1 MFICFFFKKKLY
13 YLGNDD
19 RGKGVQIQFSFRI
32 LNPGFVESEDIE
44 GQLKLLKNPEFTFKL
59 GVQ

>member
-1 MFICFFFKKKLY
+1 MFICFFLKKLH

-19 RGKGVQIQFSFRI
+19 RGKSVQIQFSFRI
-32 LNPGFVESEDIE
+32 LNPGFVESEEIE
-44 GQLKLLKNPEFTFKL
+44 GQLKLLKNREFAFKL

>member
-1 MFICFFFKKKLY
+1 MFICFFKKLH

-32 LNPGFVESEDIE
+32 FNPGFVESEDIE
-44 GQLKLLKNPEFTFKL
+44 SQLKLLKNRELTFKL
-59 GVQ
+59 GIQ